1 MAALNDPAISID
13 YICYLIKFDSTH
25 GKFKGDLTVSDD
37 KIIIN
42 GMYNLVANIISDL
55 LFIPNLNQSNNG
67 L

>member
-42 GMYNLVANIISDL
+42 GMYNLVANIIS
-55 LFIPNLNQSNNG
+55 IIYT
-67 L
+67 